1 MSGGHRPPD
10 WKIVNFDAATTE
22 APETETELKRLTALK
37 AYGLLGQDDAN
48 VTDPAYQQV
57 VNYMSNAFGGTA
69 CLNLV
74 DLERVWTVASSNAAA
89 HLVVEQQQQQREQR
103 RKDCFCA
110 HTVLLKS
117 HLQTLVVP
125 NAEADARFRLAPS
138 VMGPP
143 YTRFYAGAPLIT
155 SDGFRIGT
163 LSITD
168 TQARTTTNT
177 WTEQQSELLTQL
189 ATITVQHMDQKQQ
202 QQQQQQSQPQQ
213 PQQPPPPKQ
222 PPSSHEETTSA
233 SGGGDA
239 TESGPPSGSSLGAIS
254 DASVPVEPFLSSTPS
269 GDDNNNKDEFTDYTA
284 LFQDFDHPH
293 RQDDDAEPATIDN
306 NPSSSS
312 STAATATAAIPG
324 NNNSSLLGNSKFRM
338 LGKETPVQIRVFV
351 NLLEEVMESV
361 PKKVHLLF
369 IVDPKLPTTLILHD
383 AIVFRAVLAMLS
395 SACERTVR
403 GQICLTVYARPG
415 SRRGPQQ
422 PDLVFECEDTGP
434 NLLLVD
440 SNDNAWAAADAHLQ
454 TLPAHAATLAPQAD
468 CGFRPRVLA
477 HGGTGSTLWFSVP
490 LRRPAAAATSGGEGG
505 S

>member
-10 WKIVNFDAATTE
+10 WKIVNFDAATTD

-89 HLVVEQQQQQREQR
+89 AQQQREQR

-117 HLQTLVVP
+117 HLPTLVVP

-168 TQARTTTNT
+168 TQARTANNT
-177 WTEQQSELLTQL
+177 WTEQQSDLLTQL
-189 ATITVQHMDQKQQ
+189 ATITVQHMDQKR
-202 QQQQQQSQPQQ
+202 QQQQQSQPQQ

-233 SGGGDA
+233 AAAAAAAAAGVAGGGA

-254 DASVPVEPFLSSTPS
+254 DASVPVEP
-269 GDDNNNKDEFTDYTA
+269 GDNNNNKDDEFTDYTA

-293 RQDDDAEPATIDN
+293 RQDDDAEESAAIDN
-306 NPSSSS
+306 NHSS
-312 STAATATAAIPG
+312 STAVATAAISG
-324 NNNSSLLGNSKFRM
+324 NNSTSLLGNSKFRM
-338 LGKETPVQIRVFV
+338 VGKETPVQIRVFV

-395 SACERTVR
+395 SACERTVH

-434 NLLLVD
+434 NLLAD
-440 SNDNAWAAADAHLQ
+440 WAAADAHLR
-454 TLPAHAATLAPQAD
+454 TLPAHVATLAPQAD

-490 LRRPAAAATSGGEGG
+490 LRLATSGGEG